1 MRARIAISGSAGV
14 GKSTLA
20 RRLAADLGWPYVPE
34 GMREYLESGA
44 PSLHDLGPRGV
55 RDLVLRLWEERKEAE
70 ARAGDAFVAD
80 RASYDFGALVLATT
94 DNLSS
99 SATVTNDGN
108 IVSTWALR
116 VSANDGVWT
125 AATGV
130 QVPAADRYKLM
141 ALFDDP
147 TVGGAP
153 VTANFDTTNDVLVSA
168 GPGLGTLSS
177 ATNYAGDQ
185 SGEAVTV
192 GATRGLWFRL
202 DMPTSSSVSTQRSF
216 TVEIE
221 AQERPAVPEGV
232 ARNPKRHRAG
242 AETRAFP
249 APAAERRRTEQR
261 PEARRRGE

>member
-1 MRARIAISGSAGV
+1 MKTTMRKMMVMGVMMMAGAGAMAAV
-14 GKSTLA
+14 TDTVVLTVTPTGTKS
-20 RRLAADLGWPYVPE
+20 V
-34 GMREYLESGA
+34 SI
-44 PSLHDLGPRGV
+44 
-55 RDLVLRLWEERKEAE
+55 
-70 ARAGDAFVAD
+70 D
-80 RASYDFGALVLATT
+80 RAAYDFGALVLATN

-130 QVPAADRYKLM
+130 QAPAADRYKLM

-147 TVGGAP
+147 GVGGAP
-153 VTANFDTTNDVLVSA
+153 VTANFDTTNDVVVSA
-168 GPGLGTLSS
+168 GAGLGTLSS

-221 AQERPAVPEGV
+221 AQ
-232 ARNPKRHRAG
+232 
-242 AETRAFP
+242 
-249 APAAERRRTEQR
+249 
-261 PEARRRGE
+261 